1 MNFNLGVCRIIEQ
14 IIECSI
20 GAIDLYS
27 FLENIWGIYILIK
40 DKGNLDFQHI
50 FHESWDYIDEIIGLN
65 IEDKNIY
72 TTILPKFK
80 QNMIKFL

>member
-1 MNFNLGVCRIIEQ
+1 MNFNLGVCRIIEK

-20 GAIDLYS
+20 GDIDLYS

>member
-1 MNFNLGVCRIIEQ
+1 MNFNLGVCRIIGQ

-20 GAIDLYS
+20 GDIDLYS

>member
-20 GAIDLYS
+20 GDIDLYN

-40 DKGNLDFQHI
+40 DNENLDFQHI

-72 TTILPKFK
+72 TTVLPKFK

>member
-14 IIECSI
+14 IIECGI
-20 GAIDLYS
+20 GDIDLYS
-27 FLENIWGIYILIK
+27 FLGNIWGIYILIK

>member
-14 IIECSI
+14 ITECSI
-20 GAIDLYS
+20 GDIDLYS

-65 IEDKNIY
+65 IEEKNIY